1 MFVGAVVG
9 ATFVVHV
16 HPGAALGIAAV
27 LTVGLATYL
36 RLTPPVRL
44 GLAP

>member
-1 MFVGAVVG
+1 L
-9 ATFVVHV
+9 VVHV

-27 LTVGLATYL
+27 ITVSFAAYL
-36 RLTPPVRL
+36 RLTSPLRL